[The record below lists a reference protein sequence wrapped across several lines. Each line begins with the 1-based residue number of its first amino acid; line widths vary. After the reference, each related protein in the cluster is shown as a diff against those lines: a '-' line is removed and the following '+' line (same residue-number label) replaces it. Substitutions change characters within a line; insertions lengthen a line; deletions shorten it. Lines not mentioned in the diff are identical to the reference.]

1 MSYQNIL
8 NDLNSKII
16 IGPYLAIGLKKPG
29 QSRGI
34 WLFGE
39 AHEDGKRSK
48 ENIGENVYIAD
59 EIAKNSENTI
69 LLYEGDARSFGCG
82 LFSDAPYEI
91 KQLIVRQTDM
101 EHYFECLIS
110 KSDKEDIDLDEEG
123 YNINP
128 ASERELKMW
137 QDDFFWDIILEDMGD
152 LSFVAEKFRSKGG
165 IGINIDR
172 PIRNYL
178 FNIIMMDNEYGGG
191 SDIQGYLES
200 STWALNNISSS
211 SLSFE
216 QVDPDLD
223 VSHVPLLGIG
233 YINAFRNYL
242 KYRFPM
248 SIDDKMCKN
257 MILNL
262 RDMLLQ
268 SSPDKPPLFLE
279 NGLHGDD
286 KRYLFVV
293 ALLMDFNVSEKID
306 FHNENDIVVYSGA
319 KHTVNQVSLL
329 LKQGYVVEHSYV
341 NLSENKDISSHR
353 ISPSDKKE
361 LTLSYDDSLDIIQN
375 ILNIEKNIR

>member
-1 MSYQNIL
+1 MSYQKIL

-29 QSRGI
+29 QTRGI

-39 AHEDGKRSK
+39 SHEDGKRSK

-59 EIAKNSENTI
+59 VIAKNPENTI
-69 LLYEGDARSFGCG
+69 LLYEGDGRSFGCG

-91 KQLIVRQTDM
+91 KYIAVGQTDM
-101 EHYFECLIS
+101 ENYAECLIK

-123 YNINP
+123 YNIHP
-128 ASERELKMW
+128 ASESDLDMW
-137 QDDFFWDIILEDMGD
+137 QDDFFWDTMLEDISD
-152 LSFVAEKFRSKGG
+152 LSFTAEKFRSKGG

-178 FNIIMMDNEYGGG
+178 FHIIMMDNEYGGG
-191 SDIQGYLES
+191 SDIQGYFKS

-216 QVDPDLD
+216 KDDPDLD
-223 VSHVPLLGIG
+223 VSRIPLVGIG

-242 KYRFPM
+242 KYRFPR

-286 KRYLFVV
+286 KRYLFIV

-306 FHNENDIVVYSGA
+306 FHKENDIVVYSGA
-319 KHTVNQVSLL
+319 KHTINQLSLL
-329 LKQGYVVEHSYV
+329 LKQGYKVEHSYM
-341 NLSENKDISSHR
+341 NLSVNENISFHR
-353 ISPSDKKE
+353 ISPSDKKD
-361 LTLSYDDSLDIIQN
+361 LTLSYDDSLDIIEN